1 MMEKQTPQMAY
12 NSEQFELQAPKPPQ
26 GFLRQVLSKGQSFG
40 FTKANTSIA
49 TSLAKET
56 KPSSM
61 KTLERN
67 RDKTMYWN
75 EKTLTCETLSNWSQF
90 YLFIAGMAKT
100 VMLFFLPLFYLL
112 ELAALIFGEG
122 GWELRGPFFYDLTLY
137 GLLPC
142 LLIYGHFK
150 LVDRGYLFLAPFLK
164 SKILFELNR
173 QTGMVTLFKKG
184 NRKRFEHPFIEFD
197 CVLISA
203 PSPQGHL
210 NYNLVL
216 IHRYH
221 EYSVGVPLHN
231 FVDTNQTVSE
241 YHRLWN
247 MIQRYMDVS
256 QPMPDIMIL
265 EPAREKDP
273 TTVAYDKS
281 THRDPRY
288 WRDMTDEQFEK
299 EMKQLEEKQRSQPAT
314 GPELNIFQK

>member
-1 MMEKQTPQMAY
+1 MAY
-12 NSEQFELQAPKPPQ
+12 NSEQFEPQAPNPPQ
-26 GFLRQVLSKGQSFG
+26 GFLRQVLTKGQSFG
-40 FTKANTSIA
+40 FSKANASIA

-61 KTLERN
+61 KTFERN
-67 RDKTMYWN
+67 RDKPIFWN
-75 EKTLTCETLSNWSQF
+75 EKTLTCETLSAWSQLYF
-90 YLFIAGMAKT
+90 FVVAMAKG
-100 VMLFFLPLFYLL
+100 VLLFFLPLGYILL
-112 ELAALIFGEG
+112 FATAIFGEG
-122 GWELRGPFFYDLTLY
+122 GWRPSAPLFYGLTLY

-150 LVDRGYLFLAPFLK
+150 LVGRGYFFLAPFLK

-173 QTGMVTLFKKG
+173 QTGTVTLFKKG

-231 FVDTNQTVSE
+231 FVGTNQTVSE

-273 TTVAYDKS
+273 ATAAYDKS

-299 EMKQLEEKQRSQPAT
+299 EMEKLEETQRSQPVT
-314 GPELNIFQK
+314 GPAINIFLDELETANS

>member
-12 NSEQFELQAPKPPQ
+12 NSEQFEPQARKAPQ
-26 GFLRQVLSKGQSFG
+26 GFLRQVLTKGQDFG
-40 FTKANTSIA
+40 FSKANTSIA
-49 TSLAKET
+49 TSFAKDT

-61 KTLERN
+61 EVLEEN
-67 RDKTMYWN
+67 NDKPMFWN
-75 EKTLTCETLSNWSQF
+75 EETLTCETLSNWSQF
-90 YLFIAGMAKT
+90 YLFIAGSAK
-100 VMLFFLPLFYLL
+100 MGLLFFLPFAYLL
-112 ELAALIFGEG
+112 IIIFTLAIDEG
-122 GWELRGPFFYDLTLY
+122 GWEAMSPLFYGLSLY

-150 LVDRGYLFLAPFLK
+150 LIDRGYLFLAPFLK

-173 QTGMVTLFKKG
+173 QTGMVTMFKKG

-231 FVDTNQTVSE
+231 FVGTNQTVSE
-241 YHRLWN
+241 YHRL
-247 MIQRYMDVS
+247 
-256 QPMPDIMIL
+256 
-265 EPAREKDP
+265 
-273 TTVAYDKS
+273 
-281 THRDPRY
+281 
-288 WRDMTDEQFEK
+288 
-299 EMKQLEEKQRSQPAT
+299 
-314 GPELNIFQK
+314 

>member
-1 MMEKQTPQMAY
+1 MAY
-12 NSEQFELQAPKPPQ
+12 NSEQFESQAPNPPQ
-26 GFLRQVLSKGQSFG
+26 GFLRQVLTKGQTFG
-40 FTKANTSIA
+40 FSKANNSVAI
-49 TSLAKET
+49 SLAKET

-61 KTLERN
+61 KTFEKN
-67 RDKTMYWN
+67 RDKSIFWN
-75 EKTLTCETLSNWSQF
+75 EKTLTCETLSAWSQLYF
-90 YLFIAGMAKT
+90 FIVAMTKG
-100 VMLFFLPLFYLL
+100 VLLFFLPLGYILL
-112 ELAALIFGEG
+112 FATAIFGEG
-122 GWELRGPFFYDLTLY
+122 GWRPSVPLFYGLTLY

-142 LLIYGHFK
+142 LFIYGHFK
-150 LVDRGYLFLAPFLK
+150 LIGLGHLFLAPFLK
-164 SKILFELNR
+164 SKILFELNK

-231 FVDTNQTVSE
+231 FVGTNQTVSE

-273 TTVAYDKS
+273 ATAAYDKS
-281 THRDPRY
+281 TNRDPRY

-299 EMKQLEEKQRSQPAT
+299 EMKQLEEKQRSQPPT
-314 GPELNIFQK
+314 GPAINIFSEDAKAIAF

>member
-1 MMEKQTPQMAY
+1 MAY

-26 GFLRQVLSKGQSFG
+26 GFLRQVLTKGQNFG
-40 FTKANTSIA
+40 FSKANTSIA

-61 KTLERN
+61 KAFEEN
-67 RDKTMYWN
+67 NDKPMFWN
-75 EKTLTCETLSNWSQF
+75 EKTLTCEILSSWSQL
-90 YLFIAGMAKT
+90 YLFIAGMAK
-100 VMLFFLPLFYLL
+100 MGLLFFLPLGYLL
-112 ELAALIFGEG
+112 LFVTAIFGKG
-122 GWELRGPFFYDLTLY
+122 DWSSSAPLFYDLTLY

-142 LLIYGHFK
+142 SFIYGHFR
-150 LVDRGYLFLAPFLK
+150 LVDLGYLFLAPFLK

-210 NYNLVL
+210 NYNLML

-231 FVDTNQTVSE
+231 FIGTNKMVSE

-273 TTVAYDKS
+273 TTAAYDKS
-281 THRDPRY
+281 TNRDPRY
-288 WRDMTDEQFEK
+288 WRNMTDEQFEK
-299 EMKQLEEKQRSQPAT
+299 KIEQIEEKQRSQPAT
-314 GPELNIFQK
+314 GPAINIFSDEIEPVAS